1 MLMATG
7 ALTTFLA
14 LAVLLVAYSWPS
26 LLRYGPGF
34 LTTTAWD
41 PVFARFG
48 AAHLVYGTL
57 VTSAVALLLTT
68 PIAVGTALFVAE
80 YAPDWLGEP
89 VAFLVELLAVI
100 PSIIYG
106 LWGFFVLAP
115 IMRETVEPALQ
126 ATLGHVPL
134 VEALVAGPAMGR
146 DLLTGGVILALMIL
160 PTIMAVA
167 REVFRAVPDTQREGM
182 LALGATHWEA
192 VRHAVL
198 PYVAGGIAGAMGLG
212 LARALG
218 ETMAVTMV
226 IGNSSRAI
234 GPSLFTPG
242 YTLASAIANQFTEA
256 DTPIY
261 FSAIVEVALVLLL
274 VSTLVNLLARLL
286 VARFVRA
293 PGAVSAG

>member
-1 MLMATG
+1 MRMVVTASADPPAAQLKTRGSAATGDQRFAGLTILMATG

-14 LAVLLVAYSWPS
+14 LATLLAAYSWPS
-26 LLRYGPGF
+26 LVRYGPGF

-57 VTSAVALLLTT
+57 VTSAVALLLAT

-134 VEALVAGPAMGR
+134 GGALVAGPAMGR

-160 PTIMAVA
+160 PTIMVVA

-192 VRHAVL
+192 VRYAVL
-198 PYVAGGIAGAMGLG
+198 PYVAGGIA
-212 LARALG
+212 
-218 ETMAVTMV
+218 
-226 IGNSSRAI
+226 
-234 GPSLFTPG
+234 
-242 YTLASAIANQFTEA
+242 
-256 DTPIY
+256 
-261 FSAIVEVALVLLL
+261 
-274 VSTLVNLLARLL
+274 
-286 VARFVRA
+286 
-293 PGAVSAG
+293 